1 VAGRV
6 YKSLGKLVMRSVDTF
21 EKIFIHKAPV
31 DMRKSIAG
39 LSVIVDQEMGISLQS
54 DSLFIFCNKRRTHL
68 KMLYFDKSGFALWLK
83 KLESSKFPWA
93 KQSISKDTIEMSCA
107 DLKLLLEGVNVWTR
121 FEKVCFE
128 RVI

>member
-1 VAGRV
+1 
-6 YKSLGKLVMRSVDTF
+6 MRSVDTF
-21 EKIFIHKAPV
+21 AKIFIHRDPV

-39 LSVIVDQEMGISLQS
+39 LSVIVDQEMGLSLQS
-54 DSLFIFCNKRRTHL
+54 NSLFIFCNKRRSHL

-83 KLESSKFPWA
+83 RLEASKFAWA
-93 KQSISKDTIEMSCA
+93 KKSIGVEVIEMSA
-107 DLKLLLEGVNVWTR
+107 EDLKLLLDGVNIWTR

>member
-1 VAGRV
+1 
-6 YKSLGKLVMRSVDTF
+6 MRSVGTF
-21 EKIFIHKAPV
+21 EKIYIHKSAV

-39 LSVIVDQEMGISLQS
+39 LSVIVDQEMGLNLQS
-54 DSLFIFCNKRRTHL
+54 NSLFIFCNIRRTHL

-93 KQSISKDTIEMSCA
+93 KKSIKQNVVEMSSA
-107 DLKLLLEGVNVWTR
+107 DLELLLEGINIWTR

-128 RVI
+128 HII

>member
-1 VAGRV
+1 MRA
-6 YKSLGKLVMRSVDTF
+6 LGTF

-39 LSVIVDQEMGISLQS
+39 LSVIVDQEMGLSLQS
-54 DSLFIFCNKRRTHL
+54 NSLFIFCNKKRTHL

-93 KQSISKDTIEMSCA
+93 KKSIEQDAIEMSSA
-107 DLKLLLEGVNVWTR
+107 DLELLLEGVNIWTR

-128 RVI
+128 RIV